1 MNRRR
6 SNQYDVIECGWVDI
20 SFFLGY
26 ATTARLNARFTAAE
40 ESRMQNIF
48 SLILTNWIK
57 NVPVLFRT
65 IRKTIRK

>member
-1 MNRRR
+1 MNRSR
-6 SNQYDVIECGWVDI
+6 SNRYDVIECGWVDS

-26 ATTARLNARFTAAE
+26 ATMARLNACFTAAE

-48 SLILTNWIK
+48 SLILTHWII

-65 IRKTIRK
+65 RRKTIRK

>member
-6 SNQYDVIECGWVDI
+6 SNQYDVIGCGWVYI

-26 ATTARLNARFTAAE
+26 ATTARLNACFTAAE

>member
-48 SLILTNWIK
+48 SLILTN
-57 NVPVLFRT
+57 
-65 IRKTIRK
+65 